1 MTYLPPT
8 GTSALLEKLSP
19 FLDDA
24 FINELLPRLRGPGRP
39 RTFCSAQLFRILL
52 LSLLTPAHSFN
63 LVLHLLAEN
72 RPWRKF
78 ARLPNQRVLPDAK
91 MLNQFRARLDL
102 MLLRKINAHLL
113 SPLLARLDPARPTVA
128 IMDATDLPA
137 SCNSFK
143 KINRIRRAMQRS
155 ARAVSKPARADGSL
169 AIKSTA
175 FACGFRNDPKR
186 CCWFL

>member
-8 GTSALLEKLSP
+8 GTGALLEKLSP

-24 FINELLPRLRGPGRP
+24 FINELLPRFRGPGRP
-39 RTFCSAQLFRILL
+39 RAFHSAQLFRTLL

-63 LVLHLLAEN
+63 LLLHLLAEN

-91 MLNQFRARLDL
+91 MLHQFRARLDL
-102 MLLRKINAHLL
+102 MLLRQVNAHLL
-113 SPLLARLDPARPTVA
+113 SPLLARLDPSRRTVA

-143 KINRIRRAMQRS
+143 KTNRIRRNMRRL
-155 ARAVSKPARADGSL
+155 ARAASKPARADGL
-169 AIKSTA
+169 LVIKSTA
-175 FACGFRNDPKR
+175 FACGFRNDPKL